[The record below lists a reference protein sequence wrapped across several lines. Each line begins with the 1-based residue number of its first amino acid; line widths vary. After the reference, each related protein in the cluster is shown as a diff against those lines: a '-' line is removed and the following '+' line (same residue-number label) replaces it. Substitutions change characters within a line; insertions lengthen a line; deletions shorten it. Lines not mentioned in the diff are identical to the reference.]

1 MSAKLHEAKGGL
13 NMKYYS
19 ETLNKFYESEK
30 DCTEAEKAYKE
41 ELEAKKAKEKELAEG
56 RKARAKEVE
65 EAYKAALEAQKKY
78 NSLVKDFCHD
88 YGSFHM
94 TLTEPFDLF
103 DWLRI

>member
-1 MSAKLHEAKGGL
+1 
-13 NMKYYS
+13 MKYYS

-65 EAYKAALEAQKKY
+65 EAIEMLKSARKHYEKVLAE
-78 NSLVKDFCHD
+78 FCKD
-88 YGSFHM
+88 YGAFHM
-94 TLTEPFDLF
+94 SVDKSDSDDFFGLFDLF
-103 DWLRI
+103 RW